1 MKIIDINKICGDI
14 NIMKMSNLYR
24 YNNRTRLKNES
35 IAEHSFYVALTALRL
50 CEVLEIEDSL
60 KLKILEMAII
70 HDVGETNSIDAPY
83 TLKRDYKELSS
94 ILAYIE
100 KEEMKKHFPDLIE
113 VHNRFEECDN
123 INNLAGVIVKL
134 ADVISVV
141 QYSKNE
147 LLLGNKTYE
156 MKDIFNEAVSRTSM
170 IVELLRT
177 EYSYDIEKIDL
188 KL

>member
-1 MKIIDINKICGDI
+1 MINIDKICGDI

-35 IAEHSFYVALTALRL
+35 IAEHSFYVGLTALRL
-50 CEVLEIEDSL
+50 CEVLEITGDL
-60 KLKILEMAII
+60 KLKIIEMAII

-83 TLKRDYKELSS
+83 TLKRDYEDLSN

-113 VHNRFEECDN
+113 VHRRFEESDN
-123 INNLAGVIVKL
+123 IDNLAGIIVKL

-147 LLLGNKTYE
+147 LLLGNKTDE
-156 MKDIFNEAVSRTSM
+156 MKGIFDEAITRIKKLVN
-170 IVELLRT
+170 LLQVK
-177 EYSYDIEKIDL
+177 YNFNIKDIDL
-188 KL
+188 KEIV

>member
-1 MKIIDINKICGDI
+1 MKIVDINKICGDV

-83 TLKRDYKELSS
+83 TLKRDYK
-94 ILAYIE
+94 
-100 KEEMKKHFPDLIE
+100 
-113 VHNRFEECDN
+113 
-123 INNLAGVIVKL
+123 
-134 ADVISVV
+134 
-141 QYSKNE
+141 
-147 LLLGNKTYE
+147 
-156 MKDIFNEAVSRTSM
+156 
-170 IVELLRT
+170 
-177 EYSYDIEKIDL
+177 
-188 KL
+188 